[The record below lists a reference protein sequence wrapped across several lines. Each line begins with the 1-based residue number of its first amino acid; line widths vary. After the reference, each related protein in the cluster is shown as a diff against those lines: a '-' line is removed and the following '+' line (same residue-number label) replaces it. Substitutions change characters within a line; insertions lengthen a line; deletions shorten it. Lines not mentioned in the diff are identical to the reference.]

1 MRISDWSSD
10 VFSSDL
16 RLAIKRVGQHRGD
29 TVRPGIRKREEM
41 AHQFLTKLVLE
52 RGTDGRRPLVGG
64 QARPPSNPSTRF
76 AALGRASGRERGCE
90 YGEILGVARTITKKT
105 RKQTH

>member
-41 AHQFLTKLVLE
+41 AHQFLPKLVLE
-52 RGTDGRRPLVGG
+52 RGTDGRRPLVEG
-64 QARPPSNPSTRF
+64 QARPPSNPSTSF
-76 AALGRASGRERGCE
+76 AGPPPRASSGRIGLASIIDR
-90 YGEILGVARTITKKT
+90 KST
-105 RKQTH
+105 RLNSSH